1 MKGKKVF
8 AVLGITS
15 ILICSL
21 SGCSLFQTMSSLT
34 AVSYT
39 HLDVYKRQSRGI
51 SCIMADLIT
60 AGI

>member
-21 SGCSLFQTMSSLT
+21 SGFTGGI
-34 AVSYT
+34 
-39 HLDVYKRQSRGI
+39 KRRGFERLH
-51 SCIMADLIT
+51 SVRRK
-60 AGI
+60 